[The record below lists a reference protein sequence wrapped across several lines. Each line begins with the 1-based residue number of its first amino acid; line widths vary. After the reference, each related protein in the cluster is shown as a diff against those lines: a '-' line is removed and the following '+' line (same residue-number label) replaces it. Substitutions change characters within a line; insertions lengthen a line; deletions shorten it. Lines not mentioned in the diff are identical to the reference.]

1 MAELPSGTVTLLFS
15 DVEGSTRLVRNL
27 GHAYGRVLEDHRSLI
42 RAAAVRHGGHEVDC
56 RGDEMFF
63 AFDDAHAA
71 VAAAGQAQ
79 RALAAHPWPEGARVR
94 VRMGVHTGE
103 PVLRGDSYYGVDV
116 HRAARVSQAGHGGQ
130 VLLSE
135 ATASVVEPGHD
146 LRDLGAHRLRGL
158 PEPERIFQLG
168 HASFPPLNAARG
180 EAAPSL
186 RVALAE
192 DSVLL
197 REGIALL
204 LENSGCSVIAQV
216 STAEE
221 LLAVVA
227 AERPD
232 VVITD
237 IKMPPTQSDEGLRA
251 AGTIRRRFPG
261 TGVLVLS
268 QYAEPAYAQELM
280 ENGAEGVGYLLK
292 DRVAQVDE
300 FAAAVRTIAAGGSV
314 LDPAVTGFG

>member
-1 MAELPSGTVTLLFS
+1 MPELPSGRVTLLFS
-15 DVEGSTRLVRNL
+15 DVEGSTRLVRTL
-27 GHAYGRVLEDHRSLI
+27 GHDYGRVLERHRSLI
-42 RAAAVRHGGHEVDC
+42 RGSAVRYRGHEVDC

-71 VAAAGQAQ
+71 VAAADEAQ

-94 VRMGVHTGE
+94 VRMGVHTGD

-135 ATASVVEPGHD
+135 TTAFLVGEAHD

-168 HASFPPLNAARG
+168 HGQFPALNAARG
-180 EAAPSL
+180 DVPPSL

-237 IKMPPTQSDEGLRA
+237 IKMPPTHSDEGLRA

-268 QYAEPAYAQELM
+268 QYAEPAYARELM
-280 ENGAEGVGYLLK
+280 ENGAEGIGYLLK

-314 LDPAVTGFG
+314 LDPAVTRFG

>member
-1 MAELPSGTVTLLFS
+1 MPELPAGTVTLLFS
-15 DVEGSTRLVRNL
+15 DVEGSTRLVHTL
-27 GHAYGRVLEDHRSLI
+27 GHDYGRVLEDHRRLI
-42 RAAAVRHGGHEVDC
+42 RGAAGRFGGCEVDC

-63 AFDDAHAA
+63 AFDDARAA
-71 VAAAGQAQ
+71 VAAATEAQ
-79 RALAAHPWPEGARVR
+79 RGLAVHPWPDGARVH
-94 VRMGVHTGE
+94 VRMGVHTGK

-135 ATASVVEPGHD
+135 ATASLVGRAHD

-168 HASFPPLNAARG
+168 HAQFPPLNAARG
-180 EAAPSL
+180 DAAPSL
-186 RVALAE
+186 RIALAE

-221 LLAVVA
+221 LVAVVA

-237 IKMPPTQSDEGLRA
+237 IKMPPTHSDEGLRA

-268 QYAEPAYAQELM
+268 QYAEAAYARELM
-280 ENGAEGVGYLLK
+280 ENGDEGVGYLLK

-314 LDPAVTGFG
+314 LDPAVAKFG